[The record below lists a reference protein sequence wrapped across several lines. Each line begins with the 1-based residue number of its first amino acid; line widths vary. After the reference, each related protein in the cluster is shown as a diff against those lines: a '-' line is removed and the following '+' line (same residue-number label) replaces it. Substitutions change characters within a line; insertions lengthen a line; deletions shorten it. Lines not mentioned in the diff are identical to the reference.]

1 MKDLIIGASTGYT
14 WDTLKYWVNSINQ
27 SGFDGDK
34 VLVGKKPSGFWIPG
48 GHANSGESS
57 KDAAVRELKEETNLD
72 LSNLKL
78 FYSKITEDK
87 IVDVYVCNEF
97 SGKAEAADDL
107 QEVQWFEINELP
119 DMKLD
124 GNELI
129 QKAYKEICL

>member
-1 MKDLIIGASTGYT
+1 MVRRVSLVVI
-14 WDTLKYWVNSINQ
+14 
-27 SGFDGDK
+27 FDGDK

-87 IVDVYVCNEF
+87 IVDVYVCSEF
-97 SGKAEAADDL
+97 SGNAQANDDL
-107 QEVQWFEINELP
+107 EEVQWFSVNELP
-119 DMKLD
+119 EMRLD

-129 QKAYKEICL
+129 QQAYKEICL

>member
-1 MKDLIIGASTGYT
+1 MAKRVSLVI
-14 WDTLKYWVNSINQ
+14 V
-27 SGFDGDK
+27 FDGDK
-34 VLVGKKPSGFWIPG
+34 VLLGKKPNGFWIPG
-48 GHANSGESS
+48 GHAHTDESS
-57 KDAAVRELKEETNLD
+57 IDAAIRELKEETNLD

-78 FYSKITEDK
+78 FHSKISEDK
-87 IVDVYVCNEF
+87 VVDVYVCTDF

-129 QKAYKEICL
+129 EKAYKEICL

>member
-1 MKDLIIGASTGYT
+1 MWYRYSMIRRVSLVV
-14 WDTLKYWVNSINQ
+14 L
-27 SGFDGDK
+27 FDGDK

-57 KDAAVRELKEETNLD
+57 KDAAIRELKEETNLD

-97 SGKAEAADDL
+97 SGEAKADDDL
-107 QEVQWFEINELP
+107 EEVQWFEINELP

>member
-1 MKDLIIGASTGYT
+1 MWYRYSMIKRVSLVV
-14 WDTLKYWVNSINQ
+14 L
-27 SGFDGDK
+27 FDGDK

-57 KDAAVRELKEETNLD
+57 IDAAIRELKEETNLD

-78 FYSKITEDK
+78 FHSKISEDK
-87 IVDVYVCNEF
+87 VVDVYVCTDF
-97 SGKAEAADDL
+97 FGKAEAADDL

-129 QKAYKEICL
+129 EKAYKEICL

>member
-1 MKDLIIGASTGYT
+1 MWYRYSMIRRVSLVI
-14 WDTLKYWVNSINQ
+14 L
-27 SGFDGDK
+27 FDGDK

-57 KDAAVRELKEETNLD
+57 KDAAIRELKEETNLD

-78 FYSKITEDK
+78 FYSKITENK

-97 SGKAEAADDL
+97 SGESKADDDL
-107 QEVQWFEINELP
+107 DEVHWFSVNELP
-119 DMKLD
+119 EMRLD

-129 QKAYKEICL
+129 QQAYKEICL

>member
-1 MKDLIIGASTGYT
+1 MVRRVSLVI
-14 WDTLKYWVNSINQ
+14 L
-27 SGFDGDK
+27 FDDDK
-34 VLVGKKPSGFWIPG
+34 VLLGKKPSGFWIPG
-48 GHANSGESS
+48 GHAHTDESS
-57 KDAAVRELKEETNLD
+57 LDAATREFKEETNLD
-72 LSNLKL
+72 LFNLKL

-129 QKAYKEICL
+129 EKAYKEICL

>member
-1 MKDLIIGASTGYT
+1 MWYRYSMVRRVSLVV
-14 WDTLKYWVNSINQ
+14 L
-27 SGFDGDK
+27 FDGDK

-57 KDAAVRELKEETNLD
+57 KDAAIRELKEETNLD

-97 SGKAEAADDL
+97 SGEAKADDDL
-107 QEVQWFEINELP
+107 EEVQWFSVNELP
-119 DMKLD
+119 EMRLD

-129 QKAYKEICL
+129 QQAYKEICL

>member
-1 MKDLIIGASTGYT
+1 MWYRYSMVRRVSLVV
-14 WDTLKYWVNSINQ
+14 L
-27 SGFDGDK
+27 FDGDK

-57 KDAAVRELKEETNLD
+57 KDAAIRELKEETNLD

-78 FYSKITEDK
+78 FYSKISEDK
-87 IVDVYVCNEF
+87 IVDVYVCTDF

>member
-1 MKDLIIGASTGYT
+1 MKLPTGSLRKR
-14 WDTLKYWVNSINQ
+14 WINKL
-27 SGFDGDK
+27 SDEDFKNLSPKDK
-34 VLVGKKPSGFWIPG
+34 VNYRKYQDSSRLKEGKIITLNKLKERI
-48 GHANSGESS
+48 
-57 KDAAVRELKEETNLD
+57 RELKEETNLD

-78 FYSKITEDK
+78 FHSKISEDK
-87 IVDVYVCNEF
+87 VVDVYVCTDF

>member
-1 MKDLIIGASTGYT
+1 MWYRYSMAKRVSLVIV
-14 WDTLKYWVNSINQ
+14 L
-27 SGFDGDK
+27 DGDK
-34 VLVGKKPSGFWIPG
+34 VLLGKKPNGFWIPG
-48 GHANSGESS
+48 GHAHTDESS
-57 KDAAVRELKEETNLD
+57 IDAAIRELKEETNLD

-78 FYSKITEDK
+78 FHSKISEDK
-87 IVDVYVCNEF
+87 VVDVYVCTDF

-129 QKAYKEICL
+129 EKAYKEICL

>member
-1 MKDLIIGASTGYT
+1 MIRRVSLVV
-14 WDTLKYWVNSINQ
+14 L
-27 SGFDGDK
+27 FDGDK

-78 FYSKITEDK
+78 FYSKISEDK
-87 IVDVYVCNEF
+87 IVDVYVCTDF

>member
-1 MKDLIIGASTGYT
+1 MVRRVSLVV
-14 WDTLKYWVNSINQ
+14 L
-27 SGFDGDK
+27 FDGDK

-97 SGKAEAADDL
+97 SGEAKADDDL
-107 QEVQWFEINELP
+107 EEVQWFSVNELP
-119 DMKLD
+119 EMRLD

>member
-1 MKDLIIGASTGYT
+1 MWYRYSMIKRVSLVV
-14 WDTLKYWVNSINQ
+14 L
-27 SGFDGDK
+27 FDGDK
-34 VLVGKKPSGFWIPG
+34 VLVGKKPNGFWIPG

-57 KDAAVRELKEETNLD
+57 KDAAIRELKEETNLD

-78 FYSKITEDK
+78 FHSKISEDK
-87 IVDVYVCNEF
+87 IVDVYVCTDF